1 MTGLYFSLNQL
12 AGLELSKYDVDK
24 LLIITTSNERRYWM
38 VGLYWTTRILIDLK
52 IFIVSNFQLNL
63 GYVFNI

>member
-38 VGLYWTTRILIDLK
+38 VGLY
-52 IFIVSNFQLNL
+52 
-63 GYVFNI
+63 